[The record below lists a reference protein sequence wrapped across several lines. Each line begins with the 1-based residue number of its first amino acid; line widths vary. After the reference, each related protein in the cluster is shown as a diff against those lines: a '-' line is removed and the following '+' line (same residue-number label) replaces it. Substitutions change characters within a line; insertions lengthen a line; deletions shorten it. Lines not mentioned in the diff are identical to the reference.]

1 MGKIE
6 GEMNYL
12 ATPGGRGLR
21 GIRLRDANGGGAAH
35 ATVGSLTDGR
45 TGRGG
50 GRAPIPLRRV
60 ERGAAAPNAVRSDS
74 IGAAAAGAGDSGG
87 AAHLTR

>member
-1 MGKIE
+1 MH
-6 GEMNYL
+6 YL

-21 GIRLRDANGGGAAH
+21 GIRLRDANGGAAH

-50 GRAPIPLRRV
+50 DCGRGRFPLRRF
-60 ERGAAAPNAVRSDS
+60 ERRAAAPNAVRSVS
-74 IGAAAAGAGDSGG
+74 IGAAAVGAAGDSGG

>member
-1 MGKIE
+1 MH
-6 GEMNYL
+6 YL

-21 GIRLRDANGGGAAH
+21 GIRLRDANGGAAH

-50 GRAPIPLRRV
+50 GGGDCGRGRFPLRRF
-60 ERGAAAPNAVRSDS
+60 ERRAAAPNAVRSVS

>member
-1 MGKIE
+1 MH
-6 GEMNYL
+6 YL

-21 GIRLRDANGGGAAH
+21 GIRLRDANGGAAH

-50 GRAPIPLRRV
+50 DCSRGRARFPLRRF
-60 ERGAAAPNAVRSDS
+60 ERRAAAPNAVRSVS
-74 IGAAAAGAGDSGG
+74 IGAAAAVGAGDSGG